1 MIIVRHLKCYIVCF
15 DICCQAD
22 SVATQ
27 TIGQHHVQFLF
38 LIVVVVTA
46 GESVYHIIAFS
57 VDQVQP
63 GFPSDELSDWAS
75 ELLLADQ
82 DGLLELASP
91 QESVQGRLKSHSSFW
106 SNELK
111 PSVFVEDIVLSGYR
125 LPFVSYPDL
134 VVMRN
139 HPSTLVEKE
148 FVSAEIDSL
157 VAASCAIESC
167 VSLCLQSTVGC
178 L

>member
-1 MIIVRHLKCYIVCF
+1 MLYVRF
-15 DICCQAD
+15 DICCQAV

-46 GESVYHIIAFS
+46 GESFS

-63 GFPSDELSDWAS
+63 GFPSDEFSDWAS

-82 DGLLELASP
+82 DGLLELVSP

-111 PSVFVEDIVLSGYR
+111 PDSGTR
-125 LPFVSYPDL
+125 ATC
-134 VVMRN
+134 
-139 HPSTLVEKE
+139 HPSHD
-148 FVSAEIDSL
+148 VSSQAFPDFKTRTISRNGEGLGTEANSTPSPTRHGQNVLIPLLSL
-157 VAASCAIESC
+157 LNSF
-167 VSLCLQSTVGC
+167 SL
-178 L
+178 